1 MSEEL
6 ERHSEAL
13 EAELVADP
21 NEKAKVEAR
30 NGVRQFDAVT
40 ELIEYFSD
48 PEHKFKLRPSQL
60 LHLHRIALDG
70 LSSYAGNWRPAESK
84 SRAASINRLVRTLSQ
99 KRSNTCVTM

>member
-6 ERHSEAL
+6 ERHSQAL

-48 PEHKFKLRPSQL
+48 PERKFKLRP
-60 LHLHRIALDG
+60 
-70 LSSYAGNWRPAESK
+70 
-84 SRAASINRLVRTLSQ
+84 
-99 KRSNTCVTM
+99 